1 MSAMG
6 VRMGSMGTAAKYVPS
21 LAWIIVY
28 SIFYLKG
35 KKKVPKR
42 RILCCVC
49 VLKQVHC
56 RDNRDKMI
64 E

>member
-6 VRMGSMGTAAKYVPS
+6 VGMGSRGPAAKYVPP

-35 KKKVPKR
+35 EKKSSKEKDS
-42 RILCCVC
+42 LLCVC
-49 VLKQVHC
+49 FKTGSLQ
-56 RDNRDKMI
+56 R
-64 E
+64 

>member
-6 VRMGSMGTAAKYVPS
+6 VGMGSRGPAAKYVPP

-35 KKKVPKR
+35 EKKSSKEKDS
-42 RILCCVC
+42 LLCVC
-49 VLKQVHC
+49 FKKGSLQ
-56 RDNRDKMI
+56 R
-64 E
+64 

>member
-6 VRMGSMGTAAKYVPS
+6 VGMGSRGPAAKYVPS

-35 KKKVPKR
+35 EKKRSKEDS
-42 RILCCVC
+42 LLCVC
-49 VLKQVHC
+49 FKTGSLQ
-56 RDNRDKMI
+56 R
-64 E
+64 